1 MGLPCRNRQI
11 RRKPCSAPRQTT
23 VLTVSTQPGSYPV
36 IPLYRYL
43 TPRLVV
49 FVPRSD
55 QVPKHLREVLAESDS
70 GIISSERQRPQALCS
85 MTTEARSPCMP
96 AATITGSPGGR
107 PSTLGSVTDIWRR
120 EPESNRRRRICNPL
134 HDHSAIAPIN
144 SGFAGR
150 CMTTLPP
157 RRMLETREQRRTSKT
172 GCSFRILERETSL
185 ELATLT
191 LARLR
196 STN

>member
-1 MGLPCRNRQI
+1 MNELI
-11 RRKPCSAPRQTT
+11 SA
-23 VLTVSTQPGSYPV
+23 G
-36 IPLYRYL
+36 
-43 TPRLVV
+43 
-49 FVPRSD
+49 
-55 QVPKHLREVLAESDS
+55 A
-70 GIISSERQRPQALCS
+70 AN
-85 MTTEARSPCMP
+85 TTEARSPCMP

-157 RRMLETREQRRTSKT
+157 RRAPSTPELRWKKERNSHGVRGAVSRDSGAGEESRTPDLNLGKVTLYQLSYSRESRPKFYGS
-172 GCSFRILERETSL
+172 IP
-185 ELATLT
+185 
-191 LARLR
+191 LR
-196 STN
+196 SSRRRSPAARGARASFK